1 MTPSFVVDCSVA
13 MAWCFGDEA
22 TPATEA
28 VLSRLTE
35 EAAVVP
41 SLWFL
46 EVANVLTLAERRGR
60 ILEADLTRY
69 LDLLF
74 QLEIEVDQTSP
85 RSVFG
90 DVLALARSY
99 RLTSYDAA
107 YLELSIRQQLPLDTL
122 DQDLRAAA
130 ESAGVELL
138 G

>member
-1 MTPSFVVDCSVA
+1 M
-13 MAWCFGDEA
+13 
-22 TPATEA
+22 
-28 VLSRLTE
+28 
-35 EAAVVP
+35 P

-107 YLELSIRQQLPLDTL
+107 YLELSIRQQLPLATL